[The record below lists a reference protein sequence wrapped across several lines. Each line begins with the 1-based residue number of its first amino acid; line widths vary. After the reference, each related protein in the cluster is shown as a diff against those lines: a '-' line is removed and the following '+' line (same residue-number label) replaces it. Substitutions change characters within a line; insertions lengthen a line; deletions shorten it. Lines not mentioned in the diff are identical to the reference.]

1 MFGLKQKLNEIFP
14 VTIKKIEFCLVK
26 KKAPWT
32 LTIFSSFV
40 QTVKQITTC
49 SNKQGNKNVKCK
61 TKAIHKDLAIFTLTP
76 VYLGICRHVQGY
88 SGIFK
93 NYSGVFRTLRN
104 PTIFRNLIYSE
115 PLLIQNQK
123 HNQKPFILRNLVY
136 SESEVYWEHWYIQ
149 NSGIFRNLL
158 YSKPWHIQI
167 PVIFRTMA
175 YSKSC
180 RYSEAEAY

>member
-26 KKAPWT
+26 KKAPWS
-32 LTIFSSFV
+32 LNIFSSFV
-40 QTVKQITTC
+40 QTVKQTTAC
-49 SNKQGNKNVKCK
+49 SNKQRNKSGKCEI
-61 TKAIHKDLAIFTLTP
+61 KAIHKGLAIFTLIP
-76 VYLGICRHVQGY
+76 VYLGIFRHVPGY
-88 SGIFK
+88 SGISK
-93 NYSGVFRTLRN
+93 NYSGVFRILCN
-104 PTIFRNLIYSE
+104 PSIFRNLIYSE

-136 SESEVYWEHWYIQ
+136 SEPEVYWEHWYIQ

-158 YSKPWHIQI
+158 YWKPWHIQI